1 MTWLDATIFIPLTGA
16 VVVGVVLVSAAL
28 IAGVT
33 IT

>member
-1 MTWLDATIFIPLTGA
+1 MTWLDATIFIPLTVA